1 MKGNKKILV
10 VALLLLLIS
19 VTFTTYAIYKTAA
32 SGNAEVTAAIWDVEF
47 KDGTTT
53 LSSTY
58 TLTFSGTDCTNTHV
72 APGKIAPGATCT
84 KTVTL
89 DAGTSEVDVSYTASA
104 ATADISAEKGGSPVS
119 TDDANEFSV
128 SLSPATDTITYSDGT
143 RTKDITVQVV
153 WAGTDDSDT
162 DTVNDA
168 DTALNGATI
177 TVPITLVAKQ
187 VIPGS

>member
-58 TLTFSGTDCTNTHV
+58 TLTFSGTDCSNTHV
-72 APGKIAPGATCT
+72 AEGKIAPGATCT
-84 KTVTL
+84 KTITL
-89 DAGTSEVDVSYTASA
+89 DAGSSEVDVAYTASA
-104 ATADISAEKGGSPVS
+104 ATANITATKGGNPVS
-119 TDDANEFSV
+119 TDGANAFSV
-128 SLSPATDTITYSDGT
+128 NLTPANDTITYSAGT
-143 RTKDITVQVV
+143 RTKDISVEIV

-162 DTVNDA
+162 DSVNGA

-177 TVPITLVAKQ
+177 SVPITLVAKQ